1 MKKNR
6 TIRERSGT
14 TVRKEQLLKQICTY
28 VVEHLAE
35 RINLSTVSEHFQVS
49 ISTVTQLFQ
58 YKSDMTFHQYLTHR
72 RMAAAEALI
81 SRGIPLEEVGKQV
94 GYNDHSSFYRAF
106 RQHFGTSPREFKR
119 GRTD

>member
-1 MKKNR
+1 MNNHDL
-6 TIRERSGT
+6 RERPAT
-14 TVRKEQLLKQICTY
+14 TRRKEKL
-28 VVEHLAE
+28 LAE
-35 RINLSTVSEHFQVS
+35 IYAYVDTHLEEGTSLRSVASYFQVS

-58 YKSDMTFHQYLTHR
+58 HKSDKTFHQYLTQR